1 MPSSVLNF
9 YKGFLKRKRIFGK
22 EKPEK
27 LSPCKKCGY
36 LTVAEVCNFCKLK
49 EKIKVLTQR

>member
-1 MPSSVLNF
+1 LNF

-49 EKIKVLTQR
+49 EKIKALTQR